1 MNVGNHQDK
10 NVVSGSNLCRHD
22 RSMSAKCAD
31 IWLFGRHVADMSATF
46 PAKAKTERLKKV
58 KVVEAELEKAKIA
71 ESTITGPAYDLFRK
85 LL

>member
-31 IWLFGRHVADMSATF
+31 IWLLGRHVANMSATF
-46 PAKAKTERLKKV
+46 PAKGFNRLS
-58 KVVEAELEKAKIA
+58 KIWQNKCDG
-71 ESTITGPAYDLFRK
+71 SRMRMDPCAYPHHLK
-85 LL
+85 YA